1 MSGYDSG
8 INSTPCYI
16 IEGIRLAQRIFPS
29 MYWKKRLSSI
39 HLILFDVDGTLLLS
53 GGAGAGALNIAFGRI
68 HGIPNAMRHVRPHGK
83 TDELIVQEMF
93 RSHLERRG
101 SESEVKALLKKYVE
115 ILPTTVR
122 ESKNF
127 HLMPG
132 IPDLLSCLKSRKDV
146 FMGLGTGNIEEG
158 ARIKLSRGGL
168 NQFFSFGGFGSDSGD
183 RTELLEVGFQRGE
196 QIIQKEY
203 PCKPISR
210 WVIGDTWRDVSAGH
224 ACGANTIAV
233 ATGGDSLYEL
243 ASASPDFLFATL
255 EDQQAISKILDR
267 GVQV

>member
-1 MSGYDSG
+1 MHWK
-8 INSTPCYI
+8 N
-16 IEGIRLAQRIFPS
+16 RLNTT
-29 MYWKKRLSSI
+29 

-53 GGAGAGALNIAFGRI
+53 GGAGASALNVAFERI
-68 HGIPNAMRHVRPHGK
+68 YGIPKAMRHVQPHGK

-93 RSHLERRG
+93 TSHLERCG
-101 SESEVKALLKKYVE
+101 SKSEVKALLDKYVE
-115 ILPTTVR
+115 ILPITVR
-122 ESKNF
+122 DSKNF

-132 IPDLLSCLKSRKDV
+132 IPDLLSFLESRNDV

-183 RTELLEVGFQRGE
+183 RAELLEAGFQRGE
-196 QIIQKEY
+196 EIIRLEFPRKSV
-203 PCKPISR
+203 SR
-210 WVIGDTWRDVSAGH
+210 WVIGDTWRDVEAGR
-224 ACGANTIAV
+224 ACGAKTIAV

-255 EDQQAISKILDR
+255 ENTQEICEILDG
-267 GVQV
+267 GVRK